1 MQVSQVAYDRF
12 RLELPAAD
20 ATWRPLADPECLAET
35 AGWLW
40 DFGPKPLIAVI
51 GVDKAVPG
59 WLAAWKSRGVR
70 FAPGGAST
78 GVAVVLAN
86 RKDLERF
93 LSEGA
98 PHERTVLLW
107 PRTSEVKTFEALNGA
122 PNPWLKTVDGPATLQ
137 RAGQGSQGHPVLG
150 PGPHRSP

>member
-12 RLELPAAD
+12 VLELPPAD
-20 ATWRPLADPECLAET
+20 ASWRPLADPEVLAET

-40 DFGPKPLIAVI
+40 DFGPKPLIAVV
-51 GVDKAVPG
+51 GYDGATPTWLTG
-59 WLAAWKSRGVR
+59 WSPRVVR
-70 FAPGGAST
+70 LAPGGAST
-78 GVAVVLAN
+78 GAGVVLAS

-107 PRTSEVKTFEALNGA
+107 PRSKEPKTFEALSGA
-122 PNPWLKTVDGPATLQ
+122 ANDWLKTVDAHANIQRGGEVFEVHQLQ
-137 RAGQGSQGHPVLG
+137 G
-150 PGPHRSP
+150 